1 MPNYSE
7 IHEYVLGQIRRE
19 TDFLNMSIVR
29 MEHSLAILQTI
40 LPLPENMRWLCIVD
54 WCRNDIATAE
64 TRIEL
69 WWQRLECIRK
79 ANLLVEILMMD

>member
-29 MEHSLAILQTI
+29 MEHSLAILRTI
-40 LPLPENMRWLCIVD
+40 PPLPENMRRLCIVD